1 MPPDQA
7 GNPML
12 QMIPLLL
19 VFLIFYFLVM
29 KPEKEKQKAHKARL
43 ANLQKNDMVVF
54 SGGIHGT
61 IVNVKPTTV
70 TIRVDDNVKIEVD
83 REAITTIKAK
93 EEK

>member
-7 GNPML
+7 GNPMF
-12 QMIPLLL
+12 QMIPLLF

-29 KPEKEKQKAHKARL
+29 KPEKEKQKAHKDRL

-83 REAITTIKAK
+83 REAITTIKSK
-93 EEK
+93 E